1 MSSLHYTPT
10 TTLQTAPAPSIAAVT
25 AVDQRKEA
33 PARLATI
40 MGGFGNPLKT
50 LDTAKPVKDE
60 VVDAFLAGLHA
71 RGLVEEG
78 NAPFHLSLVVRKFDA
93 DMLMGRTARIDV
105 TMSVVDRQG
114 RTVYQDSVVDSQ
126 SDFKFLE
133 TGMFANIADLQ
144 ALSEIGTQPHS

>member
-1 MSSLHYTPT
+1 
-10 TTLQTAPAPSIAAVT
+10 
-25 AVDQRKEA
+25 
-33 PARLATI
+33 

-71 RGLVEEG
+71 RGLVEEEG
-78 NAPFHLSLVVRKFDA
+78 NAPFHSLVGGAKTDA

-133 TGMFANIADLQ
+133 TGMFANIAHLQ
-144 ALSEIGTQPHS
+144 ALSEIWSSTAQLIICWMLQLFVRRSLLRSQQSADPV